1 MDKGRRSV
9 MKTIITFIIV
19 FGILV
24 LVHEFGHF
32 FFAKRSGIL
41 VREFAI
47 GMGPKIFAHQGK
59 DGTTYT
65 IRILPIGGYVRMA
78 GMGEDETELAPG
90 MTLSVELN
98 EQEEVVKIN
107 TSKKVQLTNSIP
119 LEMLEADLEK
129 ELFIKGYV
137 NGDESE
143 EITYK
148 VNHDATIIE
157 QDGTEVR
164 IAPIDVQF
172 QSAKLWQ
179 RMLTNFAGPM
189 NNFILAFVLF
199 TVYVFMQGGVTYTN
213 TNLIGGIQPDSPAEK
228 ANLKAEDRIVS
239 IDGKNVSDWNDFT
252 KVIQNSPD
260 KKLNLTVE
268 SGGKTRKVDITP
280 KSQKSGKQEI
290 GVIGILPPKKTGLA
304 DKLMGGVQE
313 TINNSMQI
321 FKALKSLV
329 TGFSLDKLGGPVM
342 MFQMS
347 SEASKAGLNTVIWLM
362 AMLSVN
368 LGIINL
374 LPIPAL
380 DGGKIVLNILEGLR
394 GKPLSQEKEGLLTL
408 IGFGFIMLLMVLVTW
423 NDIQRFFF

>member
-1 MDKGRRSV
+1 

-59 DGTTYT
+59 DGTAYT

-119 LEMLEADLEK
+119 MEMLEADLEE

-137 NGDESE
+137 NGDETN

-164 IAPIDVQF
+164 IAPVDVQF

-199 TVYVFMQGGVTYTN
+199 TLYVFMQGGVTYTN
-213 TNLIGGIQPDSPAEK
+213 TNQIGDVQADSPAQKADLK
-228 ANLKAEDRIVS
+228 ANDKILA
-239 IDGKNVSDWNDFT
+239 IDGKEVSTWEDFT
-252 KVIQNSPD
+252 KIIQASPE
-260 KKLNLTVE
+260 KKLTLDVE
-268 SGGKTRKVDITP
+268 SDGKTKEVAITP
-280 KSQKSGKQEI
+280 KSQKSGEQEI
-290 GVIGILPPKKTGLA
+290 GMIGITPPKKTSFT
-304 DKLMGGVQE
+304 DKLAGGFQTTLE
-313 TINNSMQI
+313 SSMQI
-321 FKALKSLV
+321 FKALKSLF

-380 DGGKIVLNILEGLR
+380 DGGKIVLNIIEGLR
-394 GKPLSQEKEGLLTL
+394 GKPLSQEKEGILTL
-408 IGFGFIMLLMVLVTW
+408 IGFGFIMILMVLVTW

>member
-1 MDKGRRSV
+1 

-24 LVHEFGHF
+24 IVHEFGHF

-78 GMGEDETELAPG
+78 GAGEDEVELPPG
-90 MTLSVELN
+90 MTVSIELN
-98 EQEEVVKIN
+98 DENEVVKIN

-119 LEMLEADLEK
+119 IELLEADLEK
-129 ELFIKGYV
+129 ELFIKAYV
-137 NGDESE
+137 NGNESE
-143 EITYK
+143 EVVYT
-148 VNHDATIIE
+148 VTHDATIIE
-157 QDGTEVR
+157 SDGTEVR

-189 NNFILAFVLF
+189 NNFILSFILF
-199 TVYVFMQGGVTYTN
+199 TVFVFMQGGVADTN
-213 TNLIGGIQPDSPAEK
+213 TNAIGEVESGSPAEQ
-228 ANLKAEDRIVS
+228 AGLKENDHIIS
-239 IDGKNVSDWNDFT
+239 IDGEKIDDWEDFT
-252 KVIQNSPD
+252 TIV
-260 KKLNLTVE
+260 
-268 SGGKTRKVDITP
+268 
-280 KSQKSGKQEI
+280 QKNPEKQLDFEIERSGKKENVVVTPEKTTSGDKEI
-290 GVIGILPPKKTGLA
+290 GMVGVARPLKTSFM
-304 DKLMGGVQE
+304 DKVTGGF
-313 TINNSMQI
+313 NMMASNSMQI
-321 FKALKSLV
+321 FKTLGSMF
-329 TGFSLDKLGGPVM
+329 TGFSLNKLGGPVM
-342 MFQMS
+342 MFKLS
-347 SEASKAGLNTVIWLM
+347 EEASQQGITTVIYLM

-380 DGGKIVLNILEGLR
+380 DGGKIILNIFEGVR
-394 GKPLSQEKEGLLTL
+394 GKPLSQEKEGILTL
-408 IGFGFIMLLMVLVTW
+408 VGFGLIMLLMVLVTW

>member
-1 MDKGRRSV
+1 

-19 FGILV
+19 FGVLV

-59 DGTTYT
+59 DGTAYT
-65 IRILPIGGYVRMA
+65 IRMLPIGGYVRMA
-78 GMGEDETELAPG
+78 GMGEDETELVPG
-90 MTLSVELN
+90 MPLSVELN

-137 NGDESE
+137 NGDETT
-143 EITYK
+143 EITYR

-164 IAPIDVQF
+164 IAPLDVQF

-199 TVYVFMQGGVTYTN
+199 TIYVFMQGGVAYTN
-213 TNLIGGIQPDSPAEK
+213 TNLIGEVQANSPAEE
-228 ANLKAEDRIVS
+228 ASLKPNDKILS
-239 IDGKNVSDWNDFT
+239 IDGKKVSDWEDFT
-252 KVIQNSPD
+252 EIIQASPNQE
-260 KKLNLTVE
+260 LNLLVE
-268 SGGKTRKVDITP
+268 SDGKTKEVDITP
-280 KSQKSGKQEI
+280 KAEESGGKEI
-290 GVIGILPPKKTGLA
+290 GLIGITPPKKTGFM
-304 DKLMGGVQE
+304 DKLAGGFQQTVSG
-313 TINNSMQI
+313 SMQI
-321 FKALKSLV
+321 FKALKSLI
-329 TGFSLDKLGGPVM
+329 TGFSLNKLGGPVM
-342 MFQMS
+342 MFQLS
-347 SEASKAGLNTVIWLM
+347 AEASKAGVGTVIAMM

-380 DGGKIVLNILEGLR
+380 DGGKIILNILEGVR
-394 GKPLSQEKEGLLTL
+394 GKPLSQEKEGILTL
-408 IGFGFIMLLMVLVTW
+408 VGFGFIMVLMVLVTW

>member
-1 MDKGRRSV
+1 

-59 DGTTYT
+59 DGTAYT

-78 GMGEDETELAPG
+78 GQGEEDTELPPG
-90 MTLSVELN
+90 MTLSIELN

-119 LEMLEADLEK
+119 MEMLEADLEK

-213 TNLIGGIQPDSPAEK
+213 TNLIGGVQADSPAAK
-228 ANLKAEDRIVS
+228 ASLKADDKIVS
-239 IDGKNVSDWNDFT
+239 IDGKSVSDWTDFT
-252 KVIQNSPD
+252 KIIQDSPG
-260 KKLNLTVE
+260 KELNLLVE
-268 SGGKTRKVDITP
+268 SDGKTREVDITP
-280 KSQKSGKQEI
+280 KKEKSGKQEI
-290 GVIGILPPKKTGLA
+290 GIIGIVPPMKTGLA
-304 DKLMGGVQE
+304 DKLLGGIQA
-313 TINNSMQI
+313 TIDNSMQI
-321 FKALKSLV
+321 FKALKSLF

-347 SEASKAGLNTVIWLM
+347 SEASKAGLNMVIWLM

-380 DGGKIVLNILEGLR
+380 DGGKIVLNIFEGLR